1 MLKRSIA
8 ITTPC
13 KLNIRNSQLIITS
26 STGDINSVPV
36 EDLAHIIIENQRAQI
51 TIPALNCLAE
61 NNVCVTLC
69 DKKALPSSIITP
81 LNGNSLQGE
90 RHRIQLNA
98 SIPAKK
104 AAWKQI
110 IESKIRN
117 QALLLQKIGKDS
129 LILKP
134 YYQNVKSG
142 DSDNREGV
150 AAAIY
155 WKQLLGKQF
164 VRDPK
169 GEFPNDLLNYGYT
182 ILRAATARAIIASGL
197 LPSVGIHHKNRY
209 NHMPLADDIME
220 PFRPW
225 VDMTVIELIDNG
237 TTSLDR
243 HAKNQLIQVIYS
255 DTEVNNHNHPLS
267 ISLSMLCTSILSM
280 MDGKTSTLSLPKL
293 I

>member
-8 ITTPC
+8 ITSPC
-13 KLNIRNSQLIITS
+13 KINIRNSQLIITS
-26 STGDINSVPV
+26 STGNINSVPV
-36 EDLAHIIIENQRAQI
+36 EDLAHIIIENQQTQI
-51 TIPALNCLAE
+51 SIPALNFLAE

-69 DKKALPSSIITP
+69 DNKALPSSIITP
-81 LNGNSLQGE
+81 INGNSLQGE

-98 SIPAKK
+98 SIPTKK

-117 QALLLQKIGKDS
+117 QALLLQKIGKDGS
-129 LILKP
+129 ILKP

-150 AAAIY
+150 AAAVY
-155 WKQLLGKQF
+155 WKQLLGQHF
-164 VRDPK
+164 IRDPK
-169 GEFPNDLLNYGYT
+169 GEFPNTLLNYGYT

-197 LPSVGIHHKNRY
+197 MPSLGIHHKNRY

-225 VDMTVIELIDNG
+225 VDMTVIELINNS

-243 HAKNQLIQVIYS
+243 NAKNQLIQVIYS

-267 ISLSMLCTSILSM
+267 IALSMLCTSILSM